1 MSALGLHR
9 AADRRTMWSTTEN
22 FAGGSGRQGKSEAP
36 TRGRTTAK
44 CEPSLNTWFK
54 PTWAISCGPESRHL
68 AGAAMGHNRISEG

>member
-22 FAGGSGRQGKSEAP
+22 FAGGSGRQGKSDP
-36 TRGRTTAK
+36 RTHHSS
-44 CEPSLNTWFK
+44 ESSLNTWFK